1 MGQADSLRGQREELE
16 ARKDRTTD
24 RLVHLKR
31 ILGTICLTKRVHCR
45 CIIYCTPE
53 MPFLYLKVEIFNLPT
68 ILEINSNPTFI
79 LFCFGKLGNLKYC
92 LREKQGKRRHV
103 LTFLP
108 SATCKA
114 TFALL
119 PSTKL
124 MIYHRANTILCAL
137 CALHSSHIPKDPY
150 TGPHIKYQNTLN
162 ICYQIVIPINFWEQE
177 ARCATDIRT
186 IPTFLCIGDCRRYK
200 ELERSVVSSSISRPP
215 YLRLLAKKKEKT
227 ANSLLLS
234 PPHPHPRLSSE

>member
-103 LTFLP
+103 LTF
-108 SATCKA
+108 
-114 TFALL
+114 FALCNVQSDICA
-119 PSTKL
+119 PSLYK
-124 MIYHRANTILCAL
+124 IND
-137 CALHSSHIPKDPY
+137 IPSCKHDFVR
-150 TGPHIKYQNTLN
+150 IMCFAQ
-162 ICYQIVIPINFWEQE
+162 
-177 ARCATDIRT
+177 
-186 IPTFLCIGDCRRYK
+186 
-200 ELERSVVSSSISRPP
+200 
-215 YLRLLAKKKEKT
+215 
-227 ANSLLLS
+227 
-234 PPHPHPRLSSE
+234 